1 MGADNVPHVTD
12 RAASG
17 REYWPNDEHAPTS
30 GGHDQYGLSTQPVS
44 GGFAAPPLSG
54 DFAAPAPQ
62 RRIVPSPPPQRGKL
76 LRGVIVGVLAGAL
89 VAGVGAF
96 VLGRTTAPDST
107 PVAAPQ
113 SDAPAEEPAPAAA
126 PPEEPT
132 DPFATANRAAF
143 PDDLIPLAE
152 PWLADMS
159 SCAANTDDGGPAL
172 GPGER
177 AHVLCRD
184 GGMYL
189 HFVAYQSAEGRAADL
204 SFRQRIARG
213 SASDRPDAEEPG
225 EKLGGVTGA
234 PGMYVEYTTP
244 TGEVPALC
252 GIWWNPDGTDTAVF
266 VDVLC
271 DSLGGNWDSLRSV
284 WQRHS

>member
-1 MGADNVPHVTD
+1 MPHVND
-12 RAASG
+12 GAAPG
-17 REYWPNDEHAPTS
+17 REYWSDGEHTPDS

-54 DFAAPAPQ
+54 DLAAPAPQ

-76 LRGVIVGVLAGAL
+76 LLGVIVGVLAGAL
-89 VAGVGAF
+89 VAGAGAF
-96 VLGRTTAPDST
+96 VLGRATAPDSA
-107 PVAAPQ
+107 PAAAPQ
-113 SDAPAEEPAPAAA
+113 SDAPAEEPAAA
-126 PPEEPT
+126 PPEEPAEEPT
-132 DPFATANRAAF
+132 NVFAATNRATF

-159 SCAANTDDGGPAL
+159 SCVANTDDGGPPL

-189 HFVAYQSAEGRAADL
+189 HFVAYDSAEGRAADL
-204 SFRQRIARG
+204 SFRQRIARS

-225 EKLGGVTGA
+225 DKLGGVTGTL
-234 PGMYVEYTTP
+234 GLYVEYTTP
-244 TGEVPALC
+244 TGEIPALC